1 MKTII
6 CIMTDLTDIQKN
18 EFVSMASLCNA
29 KHLEVCSCQNPAI
42 TKVYQDIYNSD
53 FEKQEEF
60 KDSPYILESRR
71 DRYKNDAIK
80 HVASL
85 CIKDGVRCSFEIKE
99 ILNIIGLFDEKY
111 EMNDPRVFMIVR
123 SLIAHK
129 LSAIRM
135 QCYSSYHGLL
145 QEQFDKDGNSSFVLN
160 PVEESK
166 RKFDDAVIKAVEV
179 LNKIVD
185 GEKSNLNLS
194 GKVDLVKVLAAIE
207 TKSIDQLDV
216 HQDEIDDV

>member
-1 MKTII
+1 
-6 CIMTDLTDIQKN
+6 
-18 EFVSMASLCNA
+18 
-29 KHLEVCSCQNPAI
+29 
-42 TKVYQDIYNSD
+42 
-53 FEKQEEF
+53 
-60 KDSPYILESRR
+60 
-71 DRYKNDAIK
+71 
-80 HVASL
+80 
-85 CIKDGVRCSFEIKE
+85 
-99 ILNIIGLFDEKY
+99 
-111 EMNDPRVFMIVR
+111 
-123 SLIAHK
+123 
-129 LSAIRM
+129 
-135 QCYSSYHGLL
+135 L